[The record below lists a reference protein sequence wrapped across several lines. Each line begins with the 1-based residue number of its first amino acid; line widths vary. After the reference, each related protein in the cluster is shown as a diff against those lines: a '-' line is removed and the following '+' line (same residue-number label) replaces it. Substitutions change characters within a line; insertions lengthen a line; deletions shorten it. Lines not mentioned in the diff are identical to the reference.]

1 MDQPSSFLLQ
11 FFRQV
16 VLPYLAGTHCTILT
30 SAHVFGGNIFTH
42 PLAIVLLYKQ
52 HSWSYHQV
60 HKGGF
65 LRVLGICQLVGHRL
79 VVQLLLRLLSPLRHR
94 ASLHVILAPART
106 PRIRHTFFHQ
116 DGRRSV
122 HSGFSPRAPRQQ
134 LILAP
139 LPLYVEMGYSVRQ
152 LGTFGRVSSRF
163 AGGVREQRLGLLFCI
178 GSIGACPENRIFL
191 P

>member
-1 MDQPSSFLLQ
+1 MCASHAIYMEDHR
-11 FFRQV
+11 RQTKDSCKKLMIPV
-16 VLPYLAGTHCTILT
+16 CEITP
-30 SAHVFGGNIFTH
+30 F
-42 PLAIVLLYKQ
+42 
-52 HSWSYHQV
+52 
-60 HKGGF
+60 
-65 LRVLGICQLVGHRL
+65 
-79 VVQLLLRLLSPLRHR
+79 LLSPLRHR
-94 ASLHVILAPART
+94 ASLHVILAPTRT

-134 LILAP
+134 LILAS

-191 P
+191 PLIHDGGRPFRGFSPRAPRQELLRARRPP